1 MNKRILVIGSLNMDM
16 VIPVKELPQKGET
29 ILGGTPN
36 YIPGGKGANQACA
49 AGKLGGAVSMLGK
62 VGQDAMG
69 RSLKANLQAAGV
81 DVSHVE
87 ETPDAPTGMAV
98 IYVNQKGSNSIV
110 VVPGANALCDKA
122 YVEAAE
128 DLIAAH
134 DIIVL
139 QLEIPYDAVFAAIRL
154 AKKHG
159 CMVVLNPA
167 PAPDSLPD
175 EVVSALDYFTPNE
188 TELAKISGAPAGN
201 VQEAEAAGKLLVG
214 KGVGTVLATLGELG
228 ALLVTRDGAQLL
240 PALRVD
246 AVDTTA
252 AGDTFNGAF
261 VTALAEGSSE
271 AEAIA
276 FANKA
281 AAISVTRKGAQTSI
295 PTRQEVDAWENTAAP
310 SKT

>member
-1 MNKRILVIGSLNMDM
+1 MRKKILVIGSLNMDM

-29 ILGGTPN
+29 ILGGSPD

-49 AGKLGGAVSMLGK
+49 AGKLGGAVTMLGK
-62 VGQDAMG
+62 VGQDSMG
-69 RSLKANLQAAGV
+69 RALKENLAAAGV

-87 ETPDAPTGMAV
+87 ETPEAPTGMAV
-98 IYVNQKGSNSIV
+98 IYVSESGSNSIV
-110 VVPGANALCDKA
+110 VIPGANGLCDAA
-122 YVEAAE
+122 YIEANE

-139 QLEIPYDAVFAAIRL
+139 QLEIPYDGVFRAIRL

-159 CMVVLNPA
+159 RLVVLNPA
-167 PAPDSLPD
+167 PAPDSLPP
-175 EVVSALDYFTPNE
+175 EVIASLDYFTPNE
-188 TELAKISGAPAGN
+188 TEMGRIAGLPVGN
-201 VQEAEAAGKLLVG
+201 TEEAVAAGKKLVEA
-214 KGVGTVLATLGELG
+214 GVGTVLATLGEAG
-228 ALLVTRDGAQLL
+228 ALLVTGETAQVI
-240 PALRVD
+240 PTLRVR

-261 VTALAEGSSE
+261 VTALAEGKSE

-276 FANKA
+276 FGNRA

-295 PTRQEVDAWENTAAP
+295 PTRKEVEEY
-310 SKT
+310 SV

>member
-1 MNKRILVIGSLNMDM
+1 MSKSILIIGSLNMDM
-16 VIPVKELPQKGET
+16 TIPVEELPQKGET
-29 ILGGTPN
+29 ILGGSPS

-49 AGKLGGAVSMLGK
+49 AGKLGGRVAMLGK
-62 VGQDAMG
+62 VGRDQMG
-69 RSLKANLQAAGV
+69 RALKENLAAAGV

-87 ETPDAPTGMAV
+87 ETSDAPTGMAV
-98 IYVNQKGSNSIV
+98 IYVDKRGSNSIV
-110 VVPGANALCDKA
+110 VIPGANACCDRA
-122 YVEAAE
+122 YVEANEA
-128 DLIAAH
+128 LIAAH

-139 QLEIPYDAVFAAIRL
+139 QLEIPYDAVFAAVRL

-159 CMVVLNPA
+159 RMVVLNPA

-175 EVVSALDYFTPNE
+175 EVISALDYFTPNE
-188 TELAKISGAPAGN
+188 TELARIAGMAAGSAR
-201 VQEAEAAGKLLVG
+201 EAEAAGKRLVE
-214 KGVGTVLATLGELG
+214 KGVGTVLATLGEAG
-228 ALLVTRDGAQLL
+228 ALLVTREEARLV

-261 VTALAEGSSE
+261 VTALAEGTPE

-295 PTRQEVDAWENTAAP
+295 PTREELDAWQTP
-310 SKT
+310 RP